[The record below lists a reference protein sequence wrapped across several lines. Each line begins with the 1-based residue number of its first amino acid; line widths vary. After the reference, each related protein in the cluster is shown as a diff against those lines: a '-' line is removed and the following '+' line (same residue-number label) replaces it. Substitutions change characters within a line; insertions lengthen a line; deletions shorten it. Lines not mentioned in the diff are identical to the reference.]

1 MRRRGIRPA
10 PAPALALALLLAAC
24 GPART
29 TQPPPATPSPSP
41 SPTPST
47 ASPAPSPSPAPR
59 DDLADCTAGD
69 VPACDRVAE
78 DWGGRELAP
87 DPGTPEA
94 TTASAAATALRSA
107 CDQHDVA
114 SACMGLALMLRYGT
128 AGRADR
134 PASDGYWKR
143 VRALGDLN
151 GFRGEPASD
160 AGAQALAATRAA
172 CDAGR
177 ARACNQLGWAAYTA
191 VQQVKDLAAAL
202 DGYRRGCLA
211 GSAQGCRWAGHFAYT
226 YPNLGEHEHARGW
239 LADACRRAPAA
250 GCDEL
255 GNYTR
260 EVSNDVAAAESMYA
274 RACAAGARAGCFH
287 QAQLQLTRD
296 ASSDAARALLQR
308 ACTAGEQPACDVL
321 AHLD

>member
-1 MRRRGIRPA
+1 MRSAGKPR
-10 PAPALALALLLAAC
+10 ALALVLLLVGC
-24 GPART
+24 GPARS
-29 TQPPPATPSPSP
+29 TQPPPGTPTP
-41 SPTPST
+41 SPTPSA
-47 ASPAPSPSPAPR
+47 ASPTPSPSPSPAPR
-59 DDLADCTAGD
+59 DDLADCDRGD

-87 DPGTPEA
+87 DAGTPA
-94 TTASAAATALRSA
+94 AATASAAAAALRSA

-202 DGYRRGCLA
+202 AGYRRGCLA
-211 GSAQGCRWAGHFAYT
+211 GSPQGCRWAGHFAYT

-239 LADACRRAPAA
+239 LAEACRRAPAA

-255 GNYTR
+255 GNYTQ
-260 EVSNDVAAAESMYA
+260 ELSNDLAAAESMYA

-287 QAQLQLTRD
+287 QAQLLLKRADEPDTR
-296 ASSDAARALLQR
+296 ARALLQR
-308 ACTAGEQPACDVL
+308 ACNAGEQPACDVL